1 MSCSVRI
8 DVGLQEAGEPGT
20 CRYADAAAV
29 RVCRVSFAAPHV
41 NIHVPS
47 VVADIQAGLQALKVA
62 VSLKTKVQVLIIVV
76 AVDEHPLIGIC
87 SGGKEPS
94 LSGNGNLLGN
104 FQNAVPG
111 AHELV
116 NFFRSGRKSDFLEY
130 IRAIVEKGRAKVP
143 GKGNHTGSVIGDR
156 LIPLESAEIILIIIN
171 AEISQVRKSKAVLV
185 LGNVSA
191 LDHRYVR
198 SAGACCQSSLQGLMM
213 RSRIREHILDLDIRI
228 CLMEA
233 CLSCLEAIIA
243 GRPSADFDGSGDVF
257 ICLSC
262 HSSREHGSRCR
273 KYKTSK

>member
-8 DVGLQEAGEPGT
+8 DVGLQETGEPGT
-20 CRYADAAAV
+20 GCYADAAAV
-29 RVCRVSFAAPHV
+29 GICRISLAAPHI

-47 VVADIQAGLQALKVA
+47 VVADVQACLQALKVA
-62 VSLKTKVQVLIIVV
+62 VSLKAEVQVLIIVV
-76 AVDEHPLIGIC
+76 AVNEHPLIGIC

-94 LSGNGNLLGN
+94 LPGDGDLLGN

-111 AHELV
+111 AHELIH
-116 NFFRSGRKSDFLEY
+116 FCRSGRKSDFFED

-143 GKGNHTGSVIGDR
+143 GKSDHAGAVIRNR
-156 LIPLESAEIILIIIN
+156 LIPLESAEVILIIIN
-171 AEISQVRKSKAVLV
+171 AEISQIRKRETVLI

-213 RSRIREHILDLDIRI
+213 SSRIGEHILDLDVRI

-233 CLSCLEAIIA
+233 CLSSLETIIA
-243 GRPSADFDGSGDVF
+243 
-257 ICLSC
+257 
-262 HSSREHGSRCR
+262 
-273 KYKTSK
+273 

>member
-20 CRYADAAAV
+20 GRYADAAAV
-29 RVCRVSFAAPHV
+29 RVCRVSLAAPHI

-47 VVADIQAGLQALKVA
+47 VIADIQAGLQALKVA
-62 VSLKTKVQVLIIVV
+62 VSLKAKVQVLIIVV

-104 FQNAVPG
+104 FQDAVPC
-111 AHELV
+111 AHELIH
-116 NFFRSGRKSDFLEY
+116 FCRSGRKSDFFKNV
-130 IRAIVEKGRAKVP
+130 RAIVEQGRAKVP
-143 GKGNHTGSVIGDR
+143 GKGDHTGAVIRNR
-156 LIPLESAEIILIIIN
+156 LIPLESAEVIRIIVN
-171 AEISQVRKSKAVLV
+171 AEISQVGKRQTVLI
-185 LGNVSA
+185 LGNVST

-213 RSRIREHILDLDIRI
+213 RSRIREHILDLDVRI

-262 HSSREHGSRCR
+262 HSSREHGSRRR